1 MNNPAS
7 LREGFEYC
15 FSPVDPVAGAHIDPC
30 SAAIYETVVAKGQ
43 DGKPRPWLAERWEV
57 SPDGLEYRFF
67 LRDGLRFHSGAACD
81 ARAIVGALEQC
92 RWGDART
99 RQIQYWDPVATVS
112 AEDERTVLIRT
123 HYPTTRVFPLLW
135 GTHTTI
141 FNPAMRTGLGSA
153 YGSADADGTG
163 PFRLHEWSEQRVV
176 ARRAETYAGVPHG
189 LVTNGDRGPH
199 FDRVEWTAILDPA
212 ERISLLRAGDVD
224 CLHAPPVEM
233 LAELEADQRLEVLSV
248 PQSSNIYLALNWSR
262 RDLGFFDGSVRR
274 AFSLA
279 IDRQALVDGILRGR
293 GSPTYGPVPPGAEFY
308 DNAADRIGRHDART
322 AAELLDAAG
331 WLRGPDGMRARN
343 GVALRF
349 ECVVQDDSVLLG
361 AARIVKDQLQRLGVE
376 LTLEPVA
383 PFAPFYARLAQGPA
397 SFLSKWL
404 WQDPIDA
411 LAGFTTT
418 ASQPRP
424 NWQRAS
430 VPVLDYAFDRFRQ
443 ATTQQELA
451 ASAARIQ
458 SIIASELPII
468 PLCTP
473 EDYFVRSRRLQGWY
487 PIPNNLYPF
496 YQDAQILPH

>member
-1 MNNPAS
+1 MHDRTS
-7 LREGFEYC
+7 LREGFEYR

-30 SAAIYETVVAKGQ
+30 SAAIYETVVAKGI
-43 DGKPRPWLAERWEV
+43 DGQPRPWLAERWAV
-57 SPDGLEYRFF
+57 SADGLEHRFF
-67 LRDGLRFHSGAACD
+67 LREGLRFHSGAACD
-81 ARAIVGALEQC
+81 AKAVAGALEQC
-92 RWGDART
+92 RWGDTRT

-112 AEDERTVLIRT
+112 AEDDRTLLIRS
-123 HYPTTRVFPLLW
+123 HYPTTRILPLLW

-141 FNPAMRTGLGSA
+141 FNPATRSSLGTA

-163 PFRLHEWSEQRVV
+163 PYRLHQWSDERVV
-176 ARRAETYAGVPHG
+176 ARRAETYSGVPHG
-189 LVTNGDRGPH
+189 LVQNGARAPSLDQL
-199 FDRVEWTAILDPA
+199 EWSTVLDPQ
-212 ERISLLRAGDVD
+212 ERISLLRDGQVD

-233 LAELEADQRLEVLSV
+233 LAELEADERLEVLSV
-248 PQSSNIYLALNWSR
+248 PQSSNIYFALNWSR
-262 RDLGFFDGSVRR
+262 RDLGFFDKNVRT
-274 AFSLA
+274 AISLG
-279 IDRQALVDGILRGR
+279 IDRQGLVDELLLGR

-308 DNAADRIGRHDART
+308 DDAADRKGRHDTRR
-322 AAELLDAAG
+322 AEDLLDAAG
-331 WLRGPDGMRARN
+331 WMRSSGGVRMRDGI
-343 GVALRF
+343 ALRF

-361 AARIVKDQLQRLGVE
+361 AARIVKRQLELLGIMI
-376 LTLEPVA
+376 TLEPVP
-383 PFAPFYARLAQGPA
+383 PFAPFYARIGQGPA

-443 ATTQQELA
+443 AVSPEELA
-451 ASAARIQ
+451 ASAATIQ
-458 SIIASELPII
+458 SIIAEDLPLV

-473 EDYFVRSRRLQGWY
+473 EDFFVRNRRLTGWR

-496 YQDAQILPH
+496 YQDARFLPH